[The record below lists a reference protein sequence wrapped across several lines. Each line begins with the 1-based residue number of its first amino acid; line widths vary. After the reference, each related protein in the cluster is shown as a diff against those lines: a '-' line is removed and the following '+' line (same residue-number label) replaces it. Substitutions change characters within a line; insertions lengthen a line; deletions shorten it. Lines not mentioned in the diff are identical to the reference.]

1 MSIKPLLS
9 AILVASSRTFLSHA
23 QTPMC
28 ASILPNFALLYPKY
42 PNEVTPKY
50 LSADCLASYLS
61 ILITLRAPLEFLVS
75 QPLPDYDLYRFRHY
89 PLPSLTYVPVKF
101 RNPVNRGWAARAPY
115 SFSREVLLQHDV
127 GIKAIVS

>member
-1 MSIKPLLS
+1 MSLKPLLS

-50 LSADCLASYLS
+50 LSADSLASYLS
-61 ILITLRAPLEFLVS
+61 LSLSLFALLLSSLYLSLVS
-75 QPLPDYDLYRFRHY
+75 TMISIACSTMPFLLCHTFQ
-89 PLPSLTYVPVKF
+89 SS
-101 RNPVNRGWAARAPY
+101 AAI
-115 SFSREVLLQHDV
+115 LLIEDGQLWHL
-127 GIKAIVS
+127 IV

>member
-1 MSIKPLLS
+1 MSLKPLLS

-61 ILITLRAPLEFLVS
+61 LSLSLFALLLSSLYLSLFVTMISIAFGTIPFLLCHTFQTS
-75 QPLPDYDLYRFRHY
+75 LGIRFIEDWQHGH
-89 PLPSLTYVPVKF
+89 LTI
-101 RNPVNRGWAARAPY
+101 
-115 SFSREVLLQHDV
+115 ST
-127 GIKAIVS
+127 